1 MLQRKTKRR
10 TQHSIH
16 TRRDAM
22 WAAEAARVRIDIL
35 NIPFPFRCTVAT
47 CVRSGVFSCNFVTPM
62 PTHARNIQ

>member
-35 NIPFPFRCTVAT
+35 NIPFPFRIPMHGCN
-47 CVRSGVFSCNFVTPM
+47 VRAQRGL
-62 PTHARNIQ
+62 QL

>member
-35 NIPFPFRCTVAT
+35 NIPFAL
-47 CVRSGVFSCNFVTPM
+47 PM
-62 PTHARNIQ
+62 HGCKMQRACAQRGLQL

>member
-10 TQHSIH
+10 TQHSMH

-35 NIPFPFRCTVAT
+35 NIPFALPMHGCN
-47 CVRSGVFSCNFVTPM
+47 VRAQRGL
-62 PTHARNIQ
+62 QL

>member
-47 CVRSGVFSCNFVTPM
+47 SVQRGL
-62 PTHARNIQ
+62 QL